1 MSALT
6 LSLLRRPHWPRP
18 DALLLLAL
26 LLAVAVLLPVAVLG
40 LSWLGDE
47 SEVWRHLADTVLA
60 SLLANTLLLVVGVG
74 AGVLL
79 LGVSLAWMTATLEFP
94 GRRFFDWA
102 LLLPLAVP
110 AYVLA
115 FVALDL
121 LDFAGP
127 VQSALR
133 DWLPDFRGTSA
144 RRPALVILT
153 LSLVLY
159 PYVYMLAR
167 VAFRAQGRTLMEQ
180 ARMLGL
186 SPLAAFWRVAMPMAR
201 PAIAAGLALA
211 LMETLAD
218 FGAVSVF
225 NFDTFTT
232 AIYKSWYGFY
242 NLNAA
247 AQLASLLLL
256 FVLVSLFVE
265 RAGRGRA
272 RYEQAGSRRLKRAR
286 PAAWVRAVLC
296 LYASTVFLLAFAIP
310 VGRLLFWVLDTGAR
324 DLDARYWGLVWH
336 TLLLGGGAALV
347 TVVVAVFLGYVR
359 RTRRHWLAAAAVR
372 GATVGY
378 AMPGSVLAV
387 GIMLSFATIDRL
399 LDHRFGTGAVLI
411 GGLFALI
418 LAYAVR
424 FLAVAYGPV
433 EAAFE
438 RIRPRVLEAARTLG
452 ATPAETVRRV
462 WLPLLTP
469 GVFSALLLVLIDV
482 MKEMP
487 ATLLLRPFGWDT
499 LAVRIFEMTS
509 EGEWSRAALPALTL
523 VIVGLL
529 PVYLLMRR
537 AR

>member
-1 MSALT
+1 MPLPAL
-6 LSLLRRPHWPRP
+6 RWRP
-18 DALLLLAL
+18 DVLLLLAL
-26 LLAVAVLLPVAVLG
+26 LLALAVLMPIAVLG

-47 SEVWRHLADTVLA
+47 SAIWRHLADTVLLR
-60 SLLANTLLLVVGVG
+60 LLGNTALLVLGVG

-121 LDFAGP
+121 LDFSGP
-127 VQSALR
+127 LQAWLR
-133 DWLPDFRGTSA
+133 AQLDNFHGVSVRHPL
-144 RRPALVILT
+144 LVIVT

-167 VAFRAQGRTLMEQ
+167 LAFLAQGRALMEQ
-180 ARMLGL
+180 ARILGL
-186 SPLAAFWRVAMPMAR
+186 GPLAAFWRVAIPMAR
-201 PAIAAGLALA
+201 PAIVAGLALA

-242 NLNAA
+242 SLNAA

-256 FVLVSLFVE
+256 FVLLSLFIE
-265 RAGRGRA
+265 RYGRGRA
-272 RYEQAGSRRLKRAR
+272 RFEQNSARSLKRAR
-286 PAAWVRAVLC
+286 PRKVVRMLLAA
-296 LYASTVFLLAFAIP
+296 YAGLVFLFAFAIP
-310 VGRLLFWVLDTGAR
+310 LARLLYWVIDSGAR
-324 DLDARYWGLVWH
+324 DLDQRYLALVWH
-336 TLLLGGGAALV
+336 TVVLGASAAVATVLV
-347 TVVVAVFLGYVR
+347 ALFLGYVR
-359 RTRRHWLAAAAVR
+359 RSRRHWLAPLAVR
-372 GATVGY
+372 AATIGY

-387 GIMLSFATIDRL
+387 GIMLSFAALDRW
-399 LDHRFGTGAVLI
+399 LDQRLGTGPLLV
-411 GGLFALI
+411 GGLLALL

-438 RIRPRVLEAARTLG
+438 RIRPRLLEAARTLG
-452 ATPAETVRRV
+452 STPRDLLRRV

-469 GVFSALLLVLIDV
+469 GIFSALLLVLIDV

-537 AR
+537 SR

>member
-1 MSALT
+1 VT
-6 LSLLRRPHWPRP
+6 LSRPRISIPRP
-18 DALLLLAL
+18 DLLTVLAL
-26 LLAVAVLLPVAVLG
+26 LLATAVLLPIAVLG

-60 SLLANTLLLVVGVG
+60 SLLGNTLLLLFGVG
-74 AGVLL
+74 IGVLV
-79 LGVSLAWMTATLEFP
+79 LGVSLAWITATMEFP
-94 GRRFFDWA
+94 GRKFFDWA
-102 LLLPLAVP
+102 LLLPLAMP

-121 LDFAGP
+121 LDYAGP

-133 DWLPDFRGTSA
+133 AWLPFFGGVSA
-144 RRPALVILT
+144 RQPAMVIIT
-153 LSLVLY
+153 LSLVFY

-167 VAFRAQGRTLMEQ
+167 VAFLAQGRTLMDQ
-180 ARMLGL
+180 ARILGL
-186 SPLAAFWRVAMPMAR
+186 SPLAAFWRVAVPMAR

-256 FVLVSLFVE
+256 FVLVSLFFE

-272 RYEQAGSRRLKRAR
+272 RYEQQSARRLNRVKPKPLKR
-286 PAAWVRAVLC
+286 WL
-296 LYASTVFLLAFAIP
+296 LFIYATSIFLLAFAIP
-310 VGRLLFWVLDTGAR
+310 LSRLIFWVVSTGAR
-324 DLDARYWGLVWH
+324 DFDPRYWGLVSH
-336 TLLLGGGAALV
+336 TLLLGAGAAIV
-347 TVVVAVFLGYVR
+347 TVLVAVFLGYVK
-359 RTRRHWLAAAAVR
+359 RTRNHWLTSAAVR

-378 AMPGSVLAV
+378 ALPGSVLAV
-387 GIMLSFATIDRL
+387 GIMLSFAAIDRW
-399 LDHRFGTGAVLI
+399 LDARFDTGAVMI
-411 GGLFALI
+411 GGLLALV

-424 FLAVAYGPV
+424 FLAVAYGPI
-433 EAAFE
+433 EASLE
-438 RIRPRVLEAARTLG
+438 RIRPRLLEAARTLG
-452 ATPAETVRRV
+452 STPSETVRRV

-469 GVFSALLLVLIDV
+469 GVLSALLLVLIDV

-529 PVYLLMRR
+529 PVYLLMKRTR
-537 AR
+537 